1 MILTDQFETLC
12 ETKVGLMDPI
22 ASAVWHFKRLKR
34 GIENDHYSDA
44 DTVTIFDHVQM
55 GLVDGRAILMT

>member
-1 MILTDQFETLC
+1 
-12 ETKVGLMDPI
+12 MDPI